1 MRFALSPEHVDFAAS
16 IRKLLDAGKTPAAV
30 RSWSAGEHAAGR
42 TLLEQ
47 LAGAGVFGLA
57 VAEEFD
63 GIGAEPIDLVVAFG
77 ELGRSAAPG
86 PLVESAA
93 AIPAVLQALADSTGV
108 AADGSA
114 DAGRADGT
122 ASGSST
128 GAGTGADAAARWLPG
143 IAAGTTLG
151 TIAFATPGR
160 GAIALDADVADLILI
175 ADGDRLST
183 GTVGEQVR
191 SVDPARRLFTVVP
204 DELIAEGAHVVDAI
218 AAGFDAAALACAAQ
232 LLGAGSGLLDAAT
245 EYAKQRKQFGRPIG
259 EFQAV
264 KQKLADVLIAL
275 DLAEPL
281 LHRAALTA
289 GGPDRARDVSAAL
302 VACGN
307 AAHLAAR
314 TGLQVHGAIG
324 YTAEYD
330 LSLLLTKVTALR
342 SAWGTADFHR
352 ARIAEALRST
362 VAGGASA

>member
-16 IRKLLDAGKTPAAV
+16 VRKLLDAGKTPAAV
-30 RSWSAGEHAAGR
+30 RAWAAGEHAAGR
-42 TLLEQ
+42 TLIEQ

-93 AIPAVLQALADSTGV
+93 TIPALLQALA
-108 AADGSA
+108 
-114 DAGRADGT
+114 GT
-122 ASGSST
+122 ASGT
-128 GAGTGADAAARWLPG
+128 AGVSGTSAADAAARWLPG

-151 TIAFATPGR
+151 TIAIASPGR
-160 GAIALDADVADLILI
+160 GAIALDADVADVILI
-175 ADGDRLST
+175 ADGDRLHT
-183 GTVGEQVR
+183 AKIGEPVR

-204 DELIAEGAHVVDAI
+204 DELIAEGAGVTTAI
-218 AAGFDAAALACAAQ
+218 TAGFDAGALACAAQ
-232 LLGAGSGLLDAAT
+232 LLGAGRGLLDAAT
-245 EYAKQRKQFGRPIG
+245 EYAKQRRQFGRPIG

-289 GGPDRARDVSAAL
+289 GGPDRSRDVSAAL
-302 VACGN
+302 VACGD

-342 SAWGTADFHR
+342 SAWGTPDFHR
-352 ARIAEALRST
+352 GRIAEALRAAGKNGV
-362 VAGGASA
+362 VA

>member
-30 RSWSAGEHAAGR
+30 RSWAAGEHAAGR
-42 TLLEQ
+42 ALLEQ

-57 VAEEFD
+57 VAEEFE

-77 ELGRSAAPG
+77 ELGRTAVPG
-86 PLVESAA
+86 PVVESAA
-93 AIPAVLQALADSTGV
+93 VIPALLQALAG
-108 AADGSA
+108 AGMGGPAGSS
-114 DAGRADGT
+114 DASAGT
-122 ASGSST
+122 APVGSG
-128 GAGTGADAAARWLPG
+128 AADAAARWLPG

-160 GAIALDADVADLILI
+160 GAVALDADVADLILI
-175 ADGDRLST
+175 ADGDRLHT

-204 DELIAEGAHVVDAI
+204 DELIAEGAHVADAI
-218 AAGFDAAALACAAQ
+218 AAGFDAGALAAAAQ

-352 ARIAEALRST
+352 ARIAAALRSGSS
-362 VAGGASA
+362 AGAIA

>member
-30 RSWSAGEHAAGR
+30 RSWAAGEHAAGR
-42 TLLEQ
+42 ALLEQ

-63 GIGAEPIDLVVAFG
+63 GIGAEPIDLVVALG
-77 ELGRSAAPG
+77 ELGRSAVAG
-86 PLVESAA
+86 PVVESAA
-93 AIPAVLQALADSTGV
+93 AIPALLQALAG
-108 AADGSA
+108 A
-114 DAGRADGT
+114 DAAGT
-122 ASGSST
+122 ASAGSAST
-128 GAGTGADAAARWLPG
+128 ESGAAAAAARWLPG

-151 TIAFATPGR
+151 TIAFASPGR
-160 GAIALDADVADLILI
+160 GAVALDADVADLILI

-191 SVDPARRLFTVVP
+191 SVDPARRLFSVTP
-204 DELIAEGAHVVDAI
+204 DELIAEGAQVADAI
-218 AAGFDAAALACAAQ
+218 AAGFDAGALAAAAQ

-342 SAWGTADFHR
+342 SAWGTVDFHR
-352 ARIAEALRST
+352 ARIAAALRSGSS
-362 VAGGASA
+362 AGATA

>member
-16 IRKLLDAGKTPAAV
+16 IRKLLDAGKTPAAI
-30 RSWSAGEHAAGR
+30 RSWSAGEHAVGR
-42 TLLEQ
+42 ALLEQ

-77 ELGRSAAPG
+77 ELGRSAVPG
-86 PLVESAA
+86 PVVESAA
-93 AIPAVLQALADSTGV
+93 AIPALLQALAGADSSG

-114 DAGRADGT
+114 SAGAT
-122 ASGSST
+122 SGSSA
-128 GAGTGADAAARWLPG
+128 GAGSAAARWLPG

-160 GAIALDADVADLILI
+160 GAVALDADVADLILI
-175 ADGDRLST
+175 ADGDRLHT

-191 SVDPARRLFTVVP
+191 SVDPARRLFTVVA
-204 DELIAEGAHVVDAI
+204 DELVAEGAHVADAI
-218 AAGFDAAALACAAQ
+218 AAGFDAATLACAAQ

-342 SAWGTADFHR
+342 SVWGTADFHR

-362 VAGGASA
+362 AAGASA

>member
-16 IRKLLDAGKTPAAV
+16 IRKLLDAGKTPTAV
-30 RSWSAGEHAAGR
+30 RSWAAGEHAAGR
-42 TLLEQ
+42 ALLEQ

-57 VAEEFD
+57 VDEEFD

-77 ELGRSAAPG
+77 ELGRSAVAG
-86 PLVESAA
+86 PVVESAA
-93 AIPAVLQALADSTGV
+93 AIPALLQALAG
-108 AADGSA
+108 A
-114 DAGRADGT
+114 DAAGT
-122 ASGSST
+122 ASADSAST
-128 GAGTGADAAARWLPG
+128 GSGAAAAAARWLPG

-160 GAIALDADVADLILI
+160 GAVALDADVADLILI

-191 SVDPARRLFTVVP
+191 SVDPARRLFTVTP
-204 DELIAEGAHVVDAI
+204 DELIAEGPHVAEAV

-352 ARIAEALRST
+352 ARIAAALRSGSS
-362 VAGGASA
+362 AGATA

>member
-42 TLLEQ
+42 ALLEQ

-77 ELGRSAAPG
+77 ELGRSAVPG
-86 PLVESAA
+86 PVVESAA
-93 AIPAVLQALADSTGV
+93 AIPALLQALAGADTSG

-114 DAGRADGT
+114 SAGATSDS
-122 ASGSST
+122 AA
-128 GAGTGADAAARWLPG
+128 GAGSAAARWLPG

-160 GAIALDADVADLILI
+160 GAVALDADVADLILI
-175 ADGDRLST
+175 ADGDRLHT

-204 DELIAEGAHVVDAI
+204 DELIAEGAHVADAI

-245 EYAKQRKQFGRPIG
+245 EYAKRRKQFGRPIG

-362 VAGGASA
+362 AGASA

>member
-16 IRKLLDAGKTPAAV
+16 VRKLLDAGKTPAAV
-30 RSWSAGEHAAGR
+30 RSWAAGEHAAGR
-42 TLLEQ
+42 ALLEQ

-77 ELGRSAAPG
+77 ELGRSAVPG
-86 PLVESAA
+86 PVVESAA
-93 AIPAVLQALADSTGV
+93 AIPALLQALA
-108 AADGSA
+108 
-114 DAGRADGT
+114 
-122 ASGSST
+122 
-128 GAGTGADAAARWLPG
+128 GADSGAAAARWLPG

-160 GAIALDADVADLILI
+160 GAVALDADVADLILI
-175 ADGDRLST
+175 ADGDRLHT

-204 DELIAEGAHVVDAI
+204 DELIAEGAQVADAI
-218 AAGFDAAALACAAQ
+218 AAGFDAGALAAAAQ

-289 GGPDRARDVSAAL
+289 AGPDRARDVSAAL

-352 ARIAEALRST
+352 ARIAEALRSGSS
-362 VAGGASA
+362 AGATA

>member
-30 RSWSAGEHAAGR
+30 RSWAAGEHAAGR
-42 TLLEQ
+42 ALLEQ

-77 ELGRSAAPG
+77 ELGRSAVPG
-86 PLVESAA
+86 PVVESAA
-93 AIPAVLQALADSTGV
+93 AIPALLQALA
-108 AADGSA
+108 
-114 DAGRADGT
+114 
-122 ASGSST
+122 
-128 GAGTGADAAARWLPG
+128 GAGAADAAARWLPG

-151 TIAFATPGR
+151 TIAFTTPGR
-160 GAIALDADVADLILI
+160 GAVALDADVADLILI
-175 ADGDRLST
+175 ADGDRLHT

-204 DELIAEGAHVVDAI
+204 DELIAEGAHVADAI
-218 AAGFDAAALACAAQ
+218 AAGFDAGALAAAAQ

-289 GGPDRARDVSAAL
+289 GGPDRARDLSAAL

-362 VAGGASA
+362 AGASA

>member
-16 IRKLLDAGKTPAAV
+16 VRKLLDAGKTPAAV
-30 RSWSAGEHAAGR
+30 RAWSAGEHASGR
-42 TLLEQ
+42 ALLEQ

-77 ELGRSAAPG
+77 ELGRSAVPG
-86 PLVESAA
+86 PVVESAA
-93 AIPAVLQALADSTGV
+93 AIPALLQALA
-108 AADGSA
+108 
-114 DAGRADGT
+114 
-122 ASGSST
+122 
-128 GAGTGADAAARWLPG
+128 GADSGAAAARWLPG

-160 GAIALDADVADLILI
+160 GAVALDADVADLILI
-175 ADGDRLST
+175 ADGDRLHT
-183 GTVGEQVR
+183 GTVGQQVR

-204 DELIAEGAHVVDAI
+204 DELIAEGAQVADAI
-218 AAGFDAAALACAAQ
+218 AAGFDAGALAAAAQ

-289 GGPDRARDVSAAL
+289 AGPDRARDVSAAL

-352 ARIAEALRST
+352 ARIAEALRSGSS
-362 VAGGASA
+362 AGATA

>member
-1 MRFALSPEHVDFAAS
+1 
-16 IRKLLDAGKTPAAV
+16 
-30 RSWSAGEHAAGR
+30 
-42 TLLEQ
+42 
-47 LAGAGVFGLA
+47 
-57 VAEEFD
+57 
-63 GIGAEPIDLVVAFG
+63 
-77 ELGRSAAPG
+77 
-86 PLVESAA
+86 
-93 AIPAVLQALADSTGV
+93 
-108 AADGSA
+108 
-114 DAGRADGT
+114 
-122 ASGSST
+122 
-128 GAGTGADAAARWLPG
+128 
-143 IAAGTTLG
+143 
-151 TIAFATPGR
+151 
-160 GAIALDADVADLILI
+160 
-175 ADGDRLST
+175 
-183 GTVGEQVR
+183 
-191 SVDPARRLFTVVP
+191 
-204 DELIAEGAHVVDAI
+204 
-218 AAGFDAAALACAAQ
+218 
-232 LLGAGSGLLDAAT
+232 GSGLLDAAT

>member
-16 IRKLLDAGKTPAAV
+16 VRKLLDAGKTPAAV
-30 RSWSAGEHAAGR
+30 RSWAAGEHAAGR
-42 TLLEQ
+42 ALLEQ

-77 ELGRSAAPG
+77 ELGRSAVPG
-86 PLVESAA
+86 PVVESAA
-93 AIPAVLQALADSTGV
+93 AIPALLQALA
-108 AADGSA
+108 
-114 DAGRADGT
+114 
-122 ASGSST
+122 
-128 GAGTGADAAARWLPG
+128 GADSGAAAARWLPG

-160 GAIALDADVADLILI
+160 GAVALDADVADLILI
-175 ADGDRLST
+175 ADGDRLHT
-183 GTVGEQVR
+183 GTVGQQVR

-204 DELIAEGAHVVDAI
+204 DELIAEGAQVADAI
-218 AAGFDAAALACAAQ
+218 AAGFDAGALAAAAQ

-289 GGPDRARDVSAAL
+289 AGPDRARDVSAAL

-352 ARIAEALRST
+352 ARIAEALRSGSS
-362 VAGGASA
+362 AGATA

>member
-42 TLLEQ
+42 ALLEQ

-93 AIPAVLQALADSTGV
+93 AIPAVLQALADSTG
-108 AADGSA
+108 
-114 DAGRADGT
+114 
-122 ASGSST
+122 
-128 GAGTGADAAARWLPG
+128 ADAAARWLPG

-160 GAIALDADVADLILI
+160 GAIALDADVAELILI

>member
-16 IRKLLDAGKTPAAV
+16 VRKLLDAGKTPAAV
-30 RSWSAGEHAAGR
+30 RSWAAGEHAAGR
-42 TLLEQ
+42 ALLEQ

-77 ELGRSAAPG
+77 ELGRSAVPG
-86 PLVESAA
+86 PVVESAA
-93 AIPAVLQALADSTGV
+93 AIPALLQALA
-108 AADGSA
+108 
-114 DAGRADGT
+114 
-122 ASGSST
+122 
-128 GAGTGADAAARWLPG
+128 GADSGAAAARWLPG

-160 GAIALDADVADLILI
+160 GAVALDADVADLILI
-175 ADGDRLST
+175 ADGDRLHT

-204 DELIAEGAHVVDAI
+204 DELIAEGAHVADAI
-218 AAGFDAAALACAAQ
+218 AAGFDAGALAAAAQ

-289 GGPDRARDVSAAL
+289 AGPDRARDVSAAL

-352 ARIAEALRST
+352 ARIAEALRSGSS
-362 VAGGASA
+362 AGATA

>member
-16 IRKLLDAGKTPAAV
+16 VRKLLDAGKTPAAV
-30 RSWSAGEHAAGR
+30 RAWSAGEHASGR
-42 TLLEQ
+42 ALLEQ

-77 ELGRSAAPG
+77 ELGRSAVPG
-86 PLVESAA
+86 PVVESAA
-93 AIPAVLQALADSTGV
+93 AIPALLQALA
-108 AADGSA
+108 
-114 DAGRADGT
+114 
-122 ASGSST
+122 
-128 GAGTGADAAARWLPG
+128 GADSGAAAARWLPG

-160 GAIALDADVADLILI
+160 GAVALDADVADLILI
-175 ADGDRLST
+175 ADGDRLHT
-183 GTVGEQVR
+183 GTVGQQVR
-191 SVDPARRLFTVVP
+191 SVDPARRLFTAVP
-204 DELIAEGAHVVDAI
+204 DELIAEGAQVADAI
-218 AAGFDAAALACAAQ
+218 AAGFDAGALAAAAQ

-289 GGPDRARDVSAAL
+289 AGPDRARDVSAAL

-352 ARIAEALRST
+352 ARIAEALRSGSS
-362 VAGGASA
+362 AGATA

>member
-30 RSWSAGEHAAGR
+30 RSWAAGEHAAGR
-42 TLLEQ
+42 ALLEQ

-77 ELGRSAAPG
+77 ELGRSAVPG
-86 PLVESAA
+86 PVVESAA
-93 AIPAVLQALADSTGV
+93 AIPALLQALA
-108 AADGSA
+108 
-114 DAGRADGT
+114 
-122 ASGSST
+122 
-128 GAGTGADAAARWLPG
+128 GAGAADAAARWLPG

-151 TIAFATPGR
+151 TIAFTTPGR
-160 GAIALDADVADLILI
+160 GAVALDADVADLILI
-175 ADGDRLST
+175 ADGDRLHT

-204 DELIAEGAHVVDAI
+204 DELIAEGAHVADAI
-218 AAGFDAAALACAAQ
+218 AAGFDAGALAAAAQ

-289 GGPDRARDVSAAL
+289 GGPDRARDLSAAL
-302 VACGN
+302 V
-307 AAHLAAR
+307 
-314 TGLQVHGAIG
+314 
-324 YTAEYD
+324 
-330 LSLLLTKVTALR
+330 
-342 SAWGTADFHR
+342 
-352 ARIAEALRST
+352 
-362 VAGGASA
+362 

>member
-30 RSWSAGEHAAGR
+30 RSWAAGEHAAGR
-42 TLLEQ
+42 ALLEQ

-57 VAEEFD
+57 VAEEFE

-77 ELGRSAAPG
+77 ELGRTAVPG
-86 PLVESAA
+86 PVVESAA
-93 AIPAVLQALADSTGV
+93 VIPALLQTLAGAGV
-108 AADGSA
+108 DGPAGSSDASA
-114 DAGRADGT
+114 GT
-122 ASGSST
+122 ASVGS
-128 GAGTGADAAARWLPG
+128 GAADAAARWLPG

-160 GAIALDADVADLILI
+160 GAVALDADVADLILI
-175 ADGDRLST
+175 ADGDRLHT
-183 GTVGEQVR
+183 GKVGEQVR
-191 SVDPARRLFTVVP
+191 SVDPARRLFAVVP
-204 DELIAEGAHVVDAI
+204 DELITEGAHVADAI
-218 AAGFDAAALACAAQ
+218 AAGFDAGALAAAAQ

-352 ARIAEALRST
+352 ARIAAALRSGSS
-362 VAGGASA
+362 AGATA

>member
-30 RSWSAGEHAAGR
+30 RSWAAGEHAPGR
-42 TLLEQ
+42 ALLEQ

-57 VAEEFD
+57 VAEEFE

-77 ELGRSAAPG
+77 ELGRSAVAG
-86 PLVESAA
+86 PVVESAA
-93 AIPAVLQALADSTGV
+93 AVPALLQALAG
-108 AADGSA
+108 A
-114 DAGRADGT
+114 DAAGT
-122 ASGSST
+122 ASTGSASAES
-128 GAGTGADAAARWLPG
+128 GAAAAAARWLPG

-151 TIAFATPGR
+151 TIAFASPGR
-160 GAIALDADVADLILI
+160 GAVALDADVADLILI

-204 DELIAEGAHVVDAI
+204 DELIAEGAQVADAI
-218 AAGFDAAALACAAQ
+218 AAGFDAGALAAAAQ

-352 ARIAEALRST
+352 ARIAAALRSGSS
-362 VAGGASA
+362 AGATA

>member
-16 IRKLLDAGKTPAAV
+16 VRKLLDAGKTPAAV
-30 RSWSAGEHAAGR
+30 RSWAAGEHAAGR
-42 TLLEQ
+42 ALLEQ

-77 ELGRSAAPG
+77 ELGRSALPG
-86 PLVESAA
+86 PVVESAA
-93 AIPAVLQALADSTGV
+93 AIPALLQALA
-108 AADGSA
+108 
-114 DAGRADGT
+114 
-122 ASGSST
+122 
-128 GAGTGADAAARWLPG
+128 GADSGAAAARWLPG

-160 GAIALDADVADLILI
+160 GAVALDADVADLILI
-175 ADGDRLST
+175 ADGDRLHT

-204 DELIAEGAHVVDAI
+204 DELIAEGAQVADAI
-218 AAGFDAAALACAAQ
+218 AAGFDAGALAAAAQ

-289 GGPDRARDVSAAL
+289 AGPDRARDVSAAL

-352 ARIAEALRST
+352 ARIAEALRSGSS
-362 VAGGASA
+362 AGATA

>member
-1 MRFALSPEHVDFAAS
+1 M
-16 IRKLLDAGKTPAAV
+16 RKLLDAGKTPAAV
-30 RSWSAGEHAAGR
+30 RSWAAGEHAAGR
-42 TLLEQ
+42 ALLEQ

-77 ELGRSAAPG
+77 ELGRSAVPG
-86 PLVESAA
+86 PVVESAA
-93 AIPAVLQALADSTGV
+93 AIPALLQALA
-108 AADGSA
+108 
-114 DAGRADGT
+114 
-122 ASGSST
+122 
-128 GAGTGADAAARWLPG
+128 GADSGAAAARWLPG

-160 GAIALDADVADLILI
+160 GAVALDADVADLILI
-175 ADGDRLST
+175 ADGDRLHT
-183 GTVGEQVR
+183 GTVGQQVR

-204 DELIAEGAHVVDAI
+204 DELIAEGAQVADAI
-218 AAGFDAAALACAAQ
+218 AAGFDAGALAAAAQ

-289 GGPDRARDVSAAL
+289 AGPDRARDVSAAL

-352 ARIAEALRST
+352 ARIAEALRSGSS
-362 VAGGASA
+362 AGATA